1 MKKNKHGAEK
11 RHSADTKDGQC
22 KKRPYRS
29 LDDPEIG
36 FLDFSTIQVSFVVG
50 EVANSN
56 TIAIFFHT
64 TN

>member
-22 KKRPYRS
+22 KKRPYHS

-36 FLDFSTIQVSFVVG
+36 FLDFSTIQIGFV
-50 EVANSN
+50 E
-56 TIAIFFHT
+56 
-64 TN
+64 